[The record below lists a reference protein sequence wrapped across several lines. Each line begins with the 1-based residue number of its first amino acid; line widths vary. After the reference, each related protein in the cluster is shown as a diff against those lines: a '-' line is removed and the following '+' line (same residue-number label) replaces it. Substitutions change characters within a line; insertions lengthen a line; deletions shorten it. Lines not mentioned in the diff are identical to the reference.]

1 MDNDEIKLLLVR
13 YITGQADEA
22 ETLQVKTWLS
32 LHPENEQYFIE
43 LYELWQNMLYT
54 RRGVVDDEL
63 AYRNF
68 VDRVAPEKPSRKR
81 VWLKA
86 AAAIF
91 LAVGTAIPFVI
102 YHRGASAQ
110 QGINVVS
117 KNGAIKKLQLSD
129 GTIVWLNAGSQIT
142 YSSDYGKTDRAV
154 HLEGE
159 AFFEI
164 APGKKNIPFSVTT
177 NRFIIRDIGTKFNV
191 KAYPNDP
198 FFETTVEKGEVS
210 VENKGNNNAQDVN
223 RIYVKPSQVLK
234 IYYRHDGKEL
244 ASHAM
249 ELSPD
254 KTYNDMQVVQL
265 NPEKINVYDGW
276 KDDLLVFDGATLDHI
291 ARVLERRYDVQ
302 IALKDSSLKQ
312 IQYYGSFK
320 GVGSINKVLDIIKT
334 NTPIRYSISDKQVT
348 ISKSTN

>member
-13 YITGQADEA
+13 YITGQADEE
-22 ETLQVKTWLS
+22 ETQQVKAWLS

-54 RRGVVDDEL
+54 RLGVVDDEL

-68 VDRVAPEKPSRKR
+68 VDRVSPEKPARKR

-86 AAAIF
+86 AAALL
-91 LAVGTAIPFVI
+91 LAVGVSIPFIIHQHAAV
-102 YHRGASAQ
+102 GQ
-110 QGINVVS
+110 QVVNVVS
-117 KNGAIKKLQLSD
+117 KKGAIKKLQLSD
-129 GTIVWLNAGSQIT
+129 GTIVWLNAGSQIS
-142 YSSDYGKTDRAV
+142 YSAGYGKTDRAIR
-154 HLEGE
+154 LEGE

-177 NRFIIRDIGTKFNV
+177 SRFIIRDIGTKFNV

-210 VENKGNNNAQDVN
+210 VENKANTADVN

-234 IYYRHDGKEL
+234 IFYRHDGKDL
-244 ASHAM
+244 GVHAM
-249 ELSPD
+249 ELSPE
-254 KTYNDMQVVQL
+254 KTYNEMQVVQL
-265 NPEKINVYDGW
+265 GPEKINVYDGW

-302 IALKDSSLKQ
+302 ISLKDSSLKR
-312 IQYYGSFK
+312 IQYNGSFK
-320 GVGSINKVLDIIKT
+320 GIGSINKVLDIIKT
-334 NTPIRYSISDKQVT
+334 NTPISYSITDKQVT